1 MSKEIEAIQDP
12 GLPAHKLRQTDI
24 DPKAADRAE
33 RQVAILFLLSALS
46 TVLFIFSYFFISTET
61 FIFIPLMGEQNAHQ
75 LRHRHRVGAAPV
87 AGAVRHDPVG
97 AVHLDDVGGALLQR

>member
-1 MSKEIEAIQDP
+1 MSREIEAIQDP

-46 TVLFIFSYFFISTET
+46 TVLFISWAIK
-61 FIFIPLMGEQNAHQ
+61 IFINSYWVSA
-75 LRHRHRVGAAPV
+75 
-87 AGAVRHDPVG
+87 
-97 AVHLDDVGGALLQR
+97 